1 MKSHRLISESIRV
14 SKEPFIRANQSVA
27 PLMGDVSV
35 SLVFGLTADANGG
48 ISNSALLTRKLLRA
62 WLNRHIANS
71 RYVTPSELM
80 PSIEIKRGIK
90 GIKGDLN
97 YGS

>member
-14 SKEPFIRANQSVA
+14 SNEPFISANQSVA
-27 PLMGDVSV
+27 PWLMGDVSI

-62 WLNRHIANS
+62 WLNRHSANS

-80 PSIEIKRGIK
+80 PSIEIK
-90 GIKGDLN
+90 GDLN
-97 YGS
+97 YGHS